1 MVREVNVSQVTD
13 AVRDLAIKA
22 NYVLPCDVLEALK
35 GAMEEE
41 ESPVGK
47 EVLGLLVDNAEMA
60 AREEMPICQDTG
72 TAVIFL
78 EVGQEVHFTGGN
90 LVEAINE
97 GVRRGYADGYLRK
110 SMTVDPFFRDNT
122 GDNTPA
128 VIHTD
133 IVDGEKVRIA
143 LAPKGGG
150 AENMS
155 AARGL
160 TPAEGMEGVKKFVVE
175 TVDRAGSNPCPPIV
189 IGVGVGSTIE
199 KAVLL
204 AKKALLRPIGNPSP
218 KEHIAELEKSTLEA
232 VNNLGIGPQG
242 LGGRTT
248 ALAVHIEPHS
258 SHIASLLAAVNIQCH
273 AARHA
278 EAIL

>member
-35 GAMEEE
+35 GAMAEE

-47 EVLGLLVDNAEMA
+47 EVLGLLIDNAEMA

-97 GVRRGYADGYLRK
+97 GVRQGYADGYLRK

-133 IVDGEKVRIA
+133 IIDGDEVRIA

>member
-35 GAMEEE
+35 GAMEQE

-47 EVLGLLVDNAEMA
+47 EVLGLLIDNAEMA

-97 GVRRGYADGYLRK
+97 GVRQGYADGYLRK

-133 IVDGEKVRIA
+133 IVDGEKVRIT

-160 TPAEGMEGVKKFVVE
+160 TPADGMEGVKKFVVE

>member
-1 MVREVNVSQVTD
+1 MREVAVSKVRD
-13 AVRDLAIKA
+13 AVRDLAIEA
-22 NYVLPCDVLEALK
+22 NYHLPEDVFDALRQAK
-35 GAMEEE
+35 ENE
-41 ESPVGK
+41 ESPVAR
-47 EVLGLLVDNAEMA
+47 EVLEMIIENAETA
-60 AREEMPICQDTG
+60 GREEMPICQDTG
-72 TAVIFL
+72 SAVIFL
-78 EVGQEVHFTGGN
+78 ELGQEVHLTGGD

-97 GVRRGYADGYLRK
+97 GVRRGYEDGYLRK
-110 SMTVDPFFRDNT
+110 SMTVDPFDRANT

-128 VIHTD
+128 IIHTD
-133 IVDGEKVRIA
+133 IVPGDRIRITI
-143 LAPKGGG
+143 APKGGG

-155 AARGL
+155 CAKGL
-160 TPAEGMEGVKKFVVE
+160 TPADGMDGVKDFVVE

-189 IGVGVGSTIE
+189 VGVGVGSTLE

-204 AKKALLRPIGNPSP
+204 AKKSLVRPVGAPHP
-218 KEHIAELEKSTLEA
+218 KASIAELERATLEA

-278 EAIL
+278 ETTI

>member
-1 MVREVNVSQVTD
+1 MREVAVSKVRD
-13 AVRDLAIKA
+13 AVRDLAIEA
-22 NYVLPCDVLEALK
+22 NYHLPEDVFDALRQ
-35 GAMEEE
+35 ARENE
-41 ESPVGK
+41 ESPVGR
-47 EVLGLLVDNAEMA
+47 EVLEMIIENAETA
-60 AREEMPICQDTG
+60 GREEMPICQDTG
-72 TAVIFL
+72 SAVIFL
-78 EVGQEVHFTGGN
+78 ELGQEVHLTGGD

-97 GVRRGYADGYLRK
+97 GVRRGYEDGYLRK
-110 SMTVDPFFRDNT
+110 SMTVDPFDRVNT

-128 VIHTD
+128 IIHTD
-133 IVDGEKVRIA
+133 IVPGDGIRITI
-143 LAPKGGG
+143 APKGGG

-155 AARGL
+155 CAKGL
-160 TPAEGMEGVKKFVVE
+160 TPADGMDGVKDFVVE

-189 IGVGVGSTIE
+189 VGVGVGSTLE

-204 AKKALLRPIGNPSP
+204 AKKALVRPVGAPHP
-218 KEHIAELEKSTLEA
+218 KASIAELERATLQA

-278 EAIL
+278 ETTI

>member
-97 GVRRGYADGYLRK
+97 GVRRGYDDGYLRK

-133 IVDGEKVRIA
+133 IVDGEKVRIT

>member
-1 MVREVNVSQVTD
+1 MREVNVSEVRD
-13 AVRDLAIKA
+13 VVRDLCIKS
-22 NYVLPCDVLEALK
+22 NYYLPEEALD
-35 GAMEEE
+35 AMKRAAEEE
-41 ESPVGK
+41 ESPVGR
-47 EVLGLLVDNAEMA
+47 EVLELLIENAETA
-60 AREEMPICQDTG
+60 AREQMPICQDTG

-78 EVGQEVHFTGGN
+78 EVGQDVHFTGGG

-128 VIHTD
+128 VIYTD
-133 IVDGEKVRIA
+133 IVDGEGIKISI
-143 LAPKGGG
+143 APKGGG

-155 AARGL
+155 VARGL
-160 TPAEGMEGVKKFVVE
+160 TPAGGMEGVKKFVVE

-189 IGVGVGSTIE
+189 VGVGVGSTMD
-199 KAVLL
+199 KAMLL
-204 AKKALLRPIGNPSP
+204 AKKSLLRPLGTPSP
-218 KEHIAELEKSTLEA
+218 HEHIAELERSTLEA
-232 VNNLGIGPQG
+232 VNDLGIGPQG

-258 SHIASLLAAVNIQCH
+258 SHIASLIAAVNIQCH

-278 EAIL
+278 SATI

>member
-47 EVLGLLVDNAEMA
+47 EVLGLLIDNAEMA

-97 GVRRGYADGYLRK
+97 GVRQGYADGYLRK

-133 IVDGEKVRIA
+133 IIDGDEVRIA